1 MDRKSI
7 LTKLLALTG
16 TILVWFPILAP
27 VLLSFIFLLQK
38 GIFHIDYLMPAELF
52 LSFLLGSALLLWA
65 ALRAHSHWKLIAWG
79 SGVAVL
85 MLFGG
90 MWLAQVTGLASGA
103 TEPAGL
109 AWLAVLASLAFYV
122 LGILFVGVESTRLL
136 HDLFRNPSAT

>member
-27 VLLSFIFLLQK
+27 VLLSFIFLIQR

-52 LSFLLGSALLLWA
+52 MSFLLGSALLLWA

-79 SGVAVL
+79 AAVAVL

-90 MWLAQVTGLASGA
+90 MALAQVTGLASGA
-103 TEPAGL
+103 TEPTGQ
-109 AWLAVLASLAFYV
+109 AWLAVLTSLAVYV
-122 LGILFVGVESTRLL
+122 LGVLLVGVESTRLL
-136 HDLFRNPSAT
+136 HDLIRNPSAA